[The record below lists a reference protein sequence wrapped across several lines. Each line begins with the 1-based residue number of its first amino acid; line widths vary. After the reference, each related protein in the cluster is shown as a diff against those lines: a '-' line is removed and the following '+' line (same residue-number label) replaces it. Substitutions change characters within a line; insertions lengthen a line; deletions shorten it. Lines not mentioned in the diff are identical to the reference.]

1 MEELGLDL
9 ILISFWTGL
18 CSKLGATLINWSSSN
33 AVHSSPLREKSVVT
47 VPMQVIKENIER
59 KGSVML
65 NKYSQTS

>member
-33 AVHSSPLREKSVVT
+33 AVHSSPLREKSVVM
-47 VPMQVIKENIER
+47 VPKF
-59 KGSVML
+59 
-65 NKYSQTS
+65 